1 MNSYTKAVVDLLESL
16 QLQNEVLGENTANK
30 KSSTSLED
38 VVQKSLVSAGF
49 QDLTE
54 ELDNCHKGLPGYFST
69 ASTKS
74 ARKTRYHELKEYI
87 NDYGGLSNTQLRQDT
102 KKVFPS
108 NCFIRHPNGPQNH
121 IDFLIIIN
129 GYMLYWEIK
138 TGGGLSGK
146 LNDKPIPAQFFV
158 LMCSRHKEAKESP
171 FTWFQMADMMSIETY
186 EFYNNVMSTYADF
199 VKQIRL
205 MPGYTESVAKFASKP
220 SLRGIVGWGKENNDW
235 YRKTCNGFDRV
246 QREQNV
252 INILK
257 ICK

>member
-1 MNSYTKAVVDLLESL
+1 MNSHAKTVIDLLKSL
-16 QLQNEVLGENTANK
+16 RLQNEVLGENTANK

-38 VVQKSLVSAGF
+38 VVQESLISAGF

-54 ELDNCHKGLPGYFST
+54 DLDNCHKGLPGYFST
-69 ASTKS
+69 ASTKG
-74 ARKTRYHELKEYI
+74 ARKKKYHEIKEYV
-87 NDYGGLSNTQLRQDT
+87 NAYGGLSNTQLRQDT
-102 KKVFPS
+102 DNVFPT

-171 FTWFQMADMMSIETY
+171 FTWFQMSDLMSLETY
-186 EFYNNVMSTYADF
+186 EFYNTVMLTYANF

-205 MPGYTESVAKFASKP
+205 VPGYSESVAKFASKP

-235 YRKTCNGFDRV
+235 YRKTCNGLNRT

-252 INILK
+252 INILTNL
-257 ICK
+257 

>member
-1 MNSYTKAVVDLLESL
+1 MNSHAKAVIDLLESL

-38 VVQKSLVSAGF
+38 VVQESLVSAGF
-49 QDLTE
+49 QDLTGD
-54 ELDNCHKGLPGYFST
+54 LDNCHKGLLSYFST
-69 ASTKS
+69 ASTKG
-74 ARKTRYHELKEYI
+74 ARKKRYHEIKEYV
-87 NDYGGLSNTQLRQDT
+87 NAYGGLSNTELRRDT
-102 KKVFPS
+102 DNVFPT

-129 GYMLYWEIK
+129 GCMLYWEIK
-138 TGGGLSGK
+138 TGGGLAGK

-171 FTWFQMADMMSIETY
+171 FTWFQMADMMNIETY
-186 EFYNNVMSTYADF
+186 NYYDKVLAKYADF
-199 VKQIRL
+199 VKEIRNVN
-205 MPGYTESVAKFASKP
+205 GYNEEVAKFASKP

-235 YRKTCNGFDRV
+235 YRKTCNGLDRT

-257 ICK
+257 NL